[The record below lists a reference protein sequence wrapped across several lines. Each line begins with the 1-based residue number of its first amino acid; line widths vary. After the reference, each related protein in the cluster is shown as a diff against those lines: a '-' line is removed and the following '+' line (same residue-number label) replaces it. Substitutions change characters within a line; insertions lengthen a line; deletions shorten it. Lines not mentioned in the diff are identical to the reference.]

1 MENKQQ
7 TMTAGDWARTN
18 PQEVIEEYMK
28 EDPVSRRVVPELQA
42 EGKTDQE
49 IAEFLV
55 SFA

>member
-7 TMTAGDWARTN
+7 TMTAGEWARTN

-55 SFA
+55 NFA

>member
-7 TMTAGDWARTN
+7 TMTAWEWAQTN

-28 EDPVSRRVVPELQA
+28 DSPVCRRLIPEWRA
-42 EGKTDQE
+42 EGQTDRE

>member
-7 TMTAGDWARTN
+7 TMTAGEWARTN

-28 EDPVSRRVVPELQA
+28 EDPVSRSLVPIWRA
-42 EGKTDQE
+42 EGQTDQE